1 MGGISYAVAGR
12 GSCGEYKQPTGVNYT
27 TQDGPG
33 AITREEYFR
42 TVPRTQALQRASQE
56 GRAVAGEMV

>member
-1 MGGISYAVAGR
+1 MTKYV
-12 GSCGEYKQPTGVNYT
+12 QPTRVNYT

-42 TVPRTQALQRASQE
+42 TVPRKQALQRASHE